1 MAKRAISATGNR
13 GFTLLEL
20 LVVLTIMVLLAAAW
34 PLASAHVFAAQHLR
48 NESQRLLAAIRSAQ
62 MTARLTGVTQDL
74 VIAKN
79 GTSYQVGTES
89 HDLYQGLTLRLRQ
102 ESGGGPGLQ
111 FYLSPDGSAQADLL
125 ELSTAQHT
133 ATIRVLP
140 VTGHLELDL

>member
-1 MAKRAISATGNR
+1 MAKRATSATGSR

-20 LVVLTIMVLLAAAW
+20 LVVLTVMVLIAAAW

-79 GTSYQVGTES
+79 GNSYQVGTEA
-89 HDLYQGLTLRLRQ
+89 HDLYQGMTLRLRS
-102 ESGGGPGLQ
+102 ESGGGAGAQ
-111 FYLSPDGSAQADLL
+111 FRLFPDGSAHADLL
-125 ELSTAQHT
+125 DLSTAQHT